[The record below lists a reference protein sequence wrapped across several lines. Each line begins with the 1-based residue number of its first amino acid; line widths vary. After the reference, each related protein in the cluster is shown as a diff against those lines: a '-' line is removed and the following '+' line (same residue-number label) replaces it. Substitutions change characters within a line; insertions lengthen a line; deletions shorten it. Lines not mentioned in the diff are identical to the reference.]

1 MYIVPQWKGSG
12 DSIVIHV
19 VSVSGGKDSTAM
31 WLWARRVGLSPLVA
45 VFADTRWES
54 TKDGLSTYAYL
65 DTLERLIGPI
75 RRLTSEGFE
84 ERTRRSG
91 TFPSRARKWCSPELK
106 VQMVAAELDRIRD
119 EYQDECEVLVG
130 IRREESDKRA
140 DPDKTPEREWMPDYD
155 CEVWRP
161 ILDWSIDDVIAEHHR
176 FDVPMN
182 PLYLA
187 GANRVGC
194 WPCIHAGKVELRM
207 LGELDPE
214 RVERVAAIER
224 DIGQTMFVLE
234 KPRKKGAEREKVPVG
249 IHKAIAW
256 ARTKRGG
263 VQFTMLPQASG
274 CFRWGTCER
283 PESVEGIEVP
293 SCEEH
298 GTMVPDNEGGTSWHC
313 AVCER
318 KEPLS
323 ISGHGRED

>member
-1 MYIVPQWKGSG
+1 
-12 DSIVIHV
+12 
-19 VSVSGGKDSTAM
+19 M
-31 WLWARRVGLSPLVA
+31 WLWAIRSGLSPLVPI
-45 VFADTRWES
+45 FADTRWES
-54 TKDGLSTYAYL
+54 TKDEISTYAYL

-106 VQMVAAELDRIRD
+106 IAMVAAELPRICD
-119 EYQDECEVLVG
+119 EYNDECQVLVG

-161 ILDWSIDDVIAEHHR
+161 ILAWTIDDVIAEHHR
-176 FDVPMN
+176 AGVPMN

-207 LGELDPE
+207 LGEMDPE

-224 DIGQTMFVLE
+224 DIGQTMFTLE
-234 KPRKKGAEREKVPVG
+234 RPRKRGEERKKIPVG
-249 IHKAIAW
+249 IHEAVLW

-263 VQFTMLPQASG
+263 TKLVMWPQPSG

-283 PESVEGIEVP
+283 PLSSDAVDP
-293 SCEEH
+293 Q
-298 GTMVPDNEGGTSWHC
+298 GGDTTN
-313 AVCER
+313 
-318 KEPLS
+318 
-323 ISGHGRED
+323 